1 MSLSY
6 LCTGFES
13 QGPADC
19 RQTVVRGSEN
29 EGRCKSE
36 DVRGKMADGE

>member
-19 RQTVVRGSEN
+19 RQTVVRLFESLPPTPPSGEGSKAAN
-29 EGRCKSE
+29 EK
-36 DVRGKMADGE
+36 

>member
-19 RQTVVRGSEN
+19 RQAVVKLFESEQQ
-29 EGRCKSE
+29 KPPPTPPL
-36 DVRGKMADGE
+36 GE